1 MSQTDAAPPKK
12 SSSSSSSSSQA
23 VSNNLSPN
31 VRPRPPELKIPSR
44 GNNLGVR
51 SVTPTPFSRL
61 SPVPKSP
68 KSQSANPFSFHKA
81 SGSGRKDVGG
91 LSRGRPLPS
100 FPKSGVPQS
109 AEPSS
114 TPKFFTSRRSSVEFP
129 KKPALSVLRPR
140 SVTGP
145 DKKFPKKPSFEKLKI
160 SSKGPGE

>member
-1 MSQTDAAPPKK
+1 M
-12 SSSSSSSSSQA
+12 
-23 VSNNLSPN
+23 
-31 VRPRPPELKIPSR
+31 RPRPPELKIPSR

-109 AEPSS
+109 AELSS

-129 KKPALSVLRPR
+129 KKPVLPGLRPR

-145 DKKFPKKPSFEKLKI
+145 DKKFSKKPSFEKLKI